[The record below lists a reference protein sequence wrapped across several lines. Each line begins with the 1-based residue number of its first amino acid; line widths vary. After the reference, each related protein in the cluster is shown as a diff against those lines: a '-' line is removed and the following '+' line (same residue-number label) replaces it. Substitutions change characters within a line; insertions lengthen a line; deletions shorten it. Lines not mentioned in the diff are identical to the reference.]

1 MSENLNVNPPNSRH
15 ELRDLVC
22 SQLRLLIQQN
32 NLGGA
37 KALLI
42 PVKPVDIAEAIAS
55 LSESD
60 QAIAFRLLDK
70 DKAIDVYEHLDQKI
84 QGILIEDFKRQEVID
99 IVDKMSPDDR
109 ARLFDELP
117 ATVVSRI
124 IAQLSQEERQA
135 TNLLLGYEENTA
147 GRIMTPEYIF
157 IKETAT
163 INDTFA
169 KIRSLAHTS
178 ELIYY
183 VYVVNETRQ
192 LKGVTSFRDLVMNER
207 QTVIADI
214 MTKDIVYVKTDTPQ
228 EEVAQLIKRY
238 DFVALPVV
246 DREMRI
252 VGVVTVDDVI
262 DIIQQQATEDL
273 YALSAIQSE
282 GENYF
287 KTNLFTIAK
296 RRVGWLLILLLTN
309 TLTGGI
315 IGTQED
321 IIAKYTI
328 LAAFMPL
335 LADTGGNIGAQSSTV
350 VIRGISTEEVNDLGI
365 TRVIIREAI
374 AGLLLGAVLGI
385 ISMIWA
391 YLLPNNNQ
399 NITVAFTVGI
409 TLTAICTL
417 ASVAGSAL
425 PFLFR
430 RLGLDP
436 ALMSGPFITTAVD
449 VFGILIYFNIAR
461 VMLGF

>member
-1 MSENLNVNPPNSRH
+1 MSENLNVNQNNSRH

-22 SQLRLLIQQN
+22 SQLQLLIQQN
-32 NLGGA
+32 NLAGA

-42 PVKPVDIAEAIAS
+42 PVKPVDIAEAIAF

-70 DKAIDVYEHLDQKI
+70 NKAIEVYEHLEPKI
-84 QGILIEDFKRQEVID
+84 QTILIEDFKRQEVID

-117 ATVVSRI
+117 ASVVSRI
-124 IAQLSQEERQA
+124 IAQLSPEERQA

-157 IKETAT
+157 IRETAT
-163 INDTFA
+163 INDTFT
-169 KIRSLAHTS
+169 KIRSLANTS

-192 LKGVTSFRDLVMNER
+192 LRGVISFRDLVMNDR
-207 QTVIADI
+207 DAIIGDI
-214 MTKDIVYVKTDTPQ
+214 MTSDIVYVKTDTDT
-228 EEVAQLIKRY
+228 EEVANLIKRY
-238 DFVALPVV
+238 DFFALPVV
-246 DREMRI
+246 DRELRI

-273 YALSAIQSE
+273 YALSAIQGE

-296 RRVGWLLILLLTN
+296 RRVGWLLVLLLTN

-321 IIAKYTI
+321 MIAQYTI

-350 VIRGISTEEVNDLGI
+350 VIRGISTEAVKELGI
-365 TRVIIREAI
+365 SQVIIRETL
-374 AGLLLGAVLGI
+374 AGLLLGTILGI
-385 ISMIWA
+385 IAMIWA
-391 YLLPNNNQ
+391 YILPNNNQ

-417 ASVAGSAL
+417 ASLAGSAL

-449 VFGILIYFNIAR
+449 VLGILTYFNIAR